1 MSEAEHLSVGAGGG
15 LDRLYRRYAVWLH
28 RRIRAK
34 VGPDAAADVV
44 QDTYL
49 RVAPYAANGIR
60 HPKAFLLQVAT
71 NLLKDQHRQ
80 QMRREGSGFAAQVA
94 QAEAPPQFD
103 QVLLAQIVRDMPQLY
118 RAVAYG
124 TEHPPT
130 RPVPYRRP
138 IGAMALGIED
148 FAEAV
153 IAVADADSHASG
165 ARLGDHPK
173 RKRLEMVERQRLSSD
188 VERWEIGCASQ
199 GLELRIKTG
208 RRAFGN
214 GELGRERSPRFPGID
229 GVRPL
234 LRHVA
239 TLSLELRLVVD
250 AP

>member
-1 MSEAEHLSVGAGGG
+1 MTAPSPAGSPAISARA
-15 LDRLYRRYAVWLH
+15 DPQEVRLRRLVDMRPGQSSH
-28 RRIRAK
+28 
-34 VGPDAAADVV
+34 DV
-44 QDTYL
+44 
-49 RVAPYAANGIR
+49 
-60 HPKAFLLQVAT
+60 
-71 NLLKDQHRQ
+71 RQ
-80 QMRREGSGFAAQVA
+80 TERQ
-94 QAEAPPQFD
+94 
-103 QVLLAQIVRDMPQLY
+103 
-118 RAVAYG
+118 AVAYG